1 MNRQHR
7 KESGAPRVVVVGSIN
22 LDYVTRVESLP
33 GPGET
38 VPADRFSRFRGGK
51 GANQAIAAA
60 RQGCRVEFFG
70 AVGNDGE
77 GQSYLAAL
85 AEEGIGTGAIRTVRG
100 DTGSAFITVDRHA
113 ENTIV
118 IASGANS
125 DLQRSDI
132 VKGAEVIQSSAAL
145 LCQFEVPLNTVVE
158 AAQIANRAGVPV
170 VINPSPLLPTFPW
183 EEVRTDFLVTNEHEA
198 AELFGFPAEPHLID
212 DIIDRMEE
220 LRVANLIVTRG
231 GEDTFFFSAEGSRLV
246 IPVLPV
252 LPVDTVGAGD
262 AFAGCFTA
270 RIAQG
275 EDLVDALR
283 AANCAGALTTLGAGA
298 QDPIPDRS
306 QVDRHVQ
313 FLEN

>member
-1 MNRQHR
+1 MNRQQR
-7 KESGAPRVVVVGSIN
+7 KESGSPRIAVVGSIN

-38 VPADRFSRFRGGK
+38 VPAERFSRFRGGK

-60 RQGCRVEFFG
+60 RQGCGVEFFG
-70 AVGNDGE
+70 AVGKDAE
-77 GQSYLAAL
+77 GRSYLAAL
-85 AEEGIGTGAIRTVRG
+85 ADEGIGTDSIRTVG
-100 DTGSAFITVDRHA
+100 EDTGMAFITVDREA

-125 DLQRSDI
+125 ELRRSDI
-132 VKGAEVIQSSAAL
+132 LKGAEIIRSSAAL
-145 LCQFEVPLNTVVE
+145 LCQFEVPLNAVVE

-183 EEVRTDFLVTNEHEA
+183 DDVRTDFLVSNEHEA
-198 AELFGFPAEPHLID
+198 AELLGFPPAPHLVD
-212 DIIDRMEE
+212 DICDRMEE
-220 LRVANLIVTRG
+220 LRVAHLIVTRG
-231 GEDTFFFSAEGSRLV
+231 GEDTLFFSAEGSHLV

-270 RIAQG
+270 RIALG
-275 EDLVDALR
+275 EDLGAALR